1 MGFEVLA
8 AIDLLGGRVVRLR
21 RGDFDS
27 AIAYGEDPSAVAE
40 RFVAAGIRWLHVVDL
55 DGARAGRPVHGSAIA
70 ALLRAVE
77 GRASV
82 EVGGGIR
89 DAVAAA
95 SLLDAGVERVVLGT
109 AALRDSTLAAA
120 LVARFGPERVTVA
133 IDIRDGRTLGEAW
146 RAGATGDDPA
156 AVVARLSDAGVRT
169 FEVTAID
176 RDGTLEGPDLDGLR
190 GLVELGR
197 GAIVAAGGIGS
208 SADVAAVCAVGCVG
222 AIVGRAFY
230 EGRLDPRR
238 LVEEFIGPTP
248 TG

>member
-8 AIDLLGGRVVRLR
+8 AIDLFGGRVVRLR
-21 RGDFDS
+21 QGDFDQ
-27 AIAYGEDPSAVAE
+27 ATAYGDDPAAVAAG
-40 RFVAAGIRWLHVVDL
+40 FVAAGIRWLHVVDL
-55 DGARAGRPVHGSAIA
+55 DGARAGRPVHGSEIA

-89 DAVAAA
+89 DAAGAAT
-95 SLLDAGVERVVLGT
+95 LLDAGVDRVVLGT
-109 AALRDSTLAAA
+109 AALRDPALARE
-120 LVARFGPERVTVA
+120 LVGRFGAERVAVA

-156 AVVARLSDAGVRT
+156 AVVGRLADVGIRT

-176 RDGTLEGPDLDGLR
+176 RDGTLEGPDLDRLR
-190 GLVELGR
+190 TLVELDA

-208 SADVAAVCAVGCVG
+208 SADVAAVRAVGCVG

-230 EGRLDPRR
+230 EGRLDPRD
-238 LVEEFIGPTP
+238 LAEIG
-248 TG
+248 